1 MFPTLSSFIQY
12 LTGLNIP
19 LPIQTFGF
27 FVAFAFLAAYWAFA
41 QEFKRKEKQGYI
53 HPFEKIVTFGKPAS
67 IEELAGNGLF
77 GFILGYKLVDAG
89 INYHQ
94 LLDDTQ
100 GFILSLRGNWIGG
113 IIGAA
118 IFAYWAYAEKK
129 KEQLPQPVTKQ
140 VMVHPYELM
149 GSILLWSAVF
159 GFAGAKIFNALENW
173 SQFMSDPVGM
183 LIGFSGLTFYGGLI
197 CGGAAVLYIANKHG
211 IKPLTMLDIGGPG
224 IMLAYG
230 VGRIGCQMSG
240 DGDWGVNNLAPKPH
254 WLSWAP
260 DWMWAF
266 KFPHNVNDE
275 GDLIPGL
282 SKIVVVNGRGIETCK
297 FCHVL
302 SQPVFPTSFYES
314 VICVL
319 LFFFLWSI
327 RDRIKM
333 SGVMFGIYM
342 ILAGTE
348 RFLIE
353 FIRVN
358 TRYHIGGISF
368 PQAQLISI
376 LMILGGLTLILTGLN
391 NQKKAITKHG

>member
-1 MFPTLSSFIQY
+1 MFPTLSSLIQY

-27 FVAFAFLAAYWAFA
+27 FVALAFLAAYWAFA
-41 QEFKRKEKQGYI
+41 QEFKRKEKLGYI
-53 HPFEKIVTFGKPAS
+53 HPFEKTVTIGKPAS
-67 IEELAGNGLF
+67 TEEMALNGLF
-77 GFILGYKLVDAG
+77 GFILGYKLVDSA

-100 GFILSLRGNWIGG
+100 GFILSLRGNWLGG
-113 IIGAA
+113 IVGAA

-129 KEQLPQPVTKQ
+129 KQQLPKPVTKQ
-140 VMVHPYELM
+140 VLVHTHELM

-173 SQFMSDPVGM
+173 NDFMEHPVQE

-197 CGGAAVLYIANKHG
+197 CGGAAVLYIAYKHG

-224 IMLAYG
+224 MMLAYG

-240 DGDWGVNNLAPKPH
+240 DGDWGIDNLTPKPH
-254 WLSWAP
+254 GLN
-260 DWMWAF
+260 WMPNWIWSF
-266 KFPHNVNDE
+266 NFPHNVNDT
-275 GDLIPGL
+275 GIVLNGY
-282 SKIVVVNGRGIETCK
+282 SKMAFINGKWVETCK

-302 SQPVFPTSFYES
+302 ENPVYPTSFYEC
-314 VICVL
+314 VICIL

-327 RDRIKM
+327 RSKIQAP
-333 SGVMFGIYM
+333 GIMFGIYM

-358 TRYHIGGISF
+358 TRYHIFGISF

-376 LMILGGLTLILTGLN
+376 GMFIGGVALIGIGLN
-391 NQKKAITKHG
+391 NKNKAIAH